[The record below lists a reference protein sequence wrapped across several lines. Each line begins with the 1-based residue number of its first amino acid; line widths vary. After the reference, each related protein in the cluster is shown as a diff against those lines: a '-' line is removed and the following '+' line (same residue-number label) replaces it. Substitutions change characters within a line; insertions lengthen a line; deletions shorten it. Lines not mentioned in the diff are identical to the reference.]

1 MDKNL
6 SKSVLPWLDD
16 WLRACPKLSWF
27 RVSFY
32 HVGACAHGWTYLEN
46 TWHQNLPWEEGKL
59 VEVFGNVLLESLGPA
74 INADITL
81 THTNFLCNIANHVLY
96 LMEQVAWWIVSPI
109 REWFRNVWWRTTTIF
124 RCFVTSKFPRSQSSK
139 TFAGFAGQGQ
149 SMEAPPDNLQHL
161 KDLL

>member
-1 MDKNL
+1 MTGSEHVQNYPDSGFLFITWVHVHMGELTWKIHDTRICHE
-6 SKSVLPWLDD
+6 K
-16 WLRACPKLSWF
+16 RASWS
-27 RVSFY
+27 RQ
-32 HVGACAHGWTYLEN
+32 C
-46 TWHQNLPWEEGKL
+46 
-59 VEVFGNVLLESLGPA
+59 EVFGNVLLESLGPA